1 MTDESCMR
9 RALALARRALGE
21 TSPNPMVGAV
31 LVRKGRILGE
41 GWHHRAGGPH
51 AEIEAIRDAEQRG
64 ERIQGS
70 TLYVTLEPCSTHGRT
85 PPCTEA
91 ILRGGIQRVVVAA
104 TDPNPKHAGR
114 GFQLLRD
121 RGVEVVEGV
130 LAEEATRLNHGFN
143 EWIRTGRPL
152 VTLKAAMSLDG
163 RIATES
169 GDSKWLTGP
178 KARARGQKLRRA
190 HDAILV
196 GIGTVMADDPSLTL
210 RAPGRPD
217 CRLRVVLDTQAR
229 IPLTSK
235 LLTDACVDRTVVV
248 VGRGASKRRLESI
261 RRRVEVWVAPRRQ
274 GRISLAWVMSRL
286 GRRPVTSVLVE
297 GGGEVHASLL
307 RERLAHRVA
316 LFYAPRILAGW
327 NAPRAVAGEG
337 FGSRAAMPELDA
349 MKWTR
354 VGPDLLLEARIV
366 YPASRRRRS
375 TE

>member
-1 MTDESCMR
+1 MTDVSCMR

-31 LVRKGRILGE
+31 LVRDGRLLGE

-51 AEIEAIRDAEQRG
+51 AEIEALRDAHQRG
-64 ERIQGS
+64 ERTEGA

-91 ILRGGIQRVVVAA
+91 ILRGGIRRVVVAA

-130 LAEEATRLNHGFN
+130 LAEEATRLNLGFN

-163 RIATES
+163 RIATDS
-169 GDSKWLTGP
+169 GESKWLTGP
-178 KARARGQKLRRA
+178 RARARGQKLRRA

-196 GIGTVMADDPSLTL
+196 GIGTVLADDPSLTL
-210 RAPGRPD
+210 RAPGRPG
-217 CRLRVVLDTQAR
+217 CRFRVILDTRAR

-235 LLTDACVDRTVVV
+235 VLTDAYADRTVVV
-248 VGRGASKRRLESI
+248 VGRGASKRRQESI
-261 RRRVEVWVAPRRQ
+261 RRRVDVWVAPLRQ
-274 GRISLAWVMSRL
+274 GRISLPWVMARL
-286 GRRPVTSVLVE
+286 GSRNVTSVLVE
-297 GGGEVHASLL
+297 GGGEVHASFL

-316 LFYAPRILAGW
+316 LFYAPRVLAGW
-327 NAPRAVAGEG
+327 NAPRAVAGAG
-337 FGSRAAMPELDA
+337 FGSRAAMPELDDV
-349 MKWTR
+349 KWTR
-354 VGPDLLLEARIV
+354 VGPDLLLEARID

-375 TE
+375 SV